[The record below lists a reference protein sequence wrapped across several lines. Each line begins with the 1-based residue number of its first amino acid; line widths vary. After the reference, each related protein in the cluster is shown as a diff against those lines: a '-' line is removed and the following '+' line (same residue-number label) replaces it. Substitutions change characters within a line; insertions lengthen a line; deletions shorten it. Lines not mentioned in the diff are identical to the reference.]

1 MGGKDNGGAQES
13 LIEWVSQSLII
24 KAPFQRAQRLLDA
37 A

>member
-1 MGGKDNGGAQES
+1 MGGKDNGAQEN